1 MFLKKIAWETCKA
14 FRIHTSIYIHV
25 HIDGCYA
32 IAVSI
37 ITHCSIVVHRLI
49 TMCHAY
55 GHDSWPFKHRS
66 FVLAF
71 VISILSLAIL

>member
-1 MFLKKIAWETCKA
+1 MFLKKIARETCKA
-14 FRIHTSIYIHV
+14 FRIHSSIHV
-25 HIDGCYA
+25 PLDGSYA

-37 ITHCSIVVHRLI
+37 ITHFHKVVHRLI

-66 FVLAF
+66 FLLAF
-71 VISILSLAIL
+71 VISIVSLAIL